1 MQMTSPI
8 DKTKENICY
17 KIKIGHDLLASSV
30 RITIVF
36 IHSMTFT
43 GQFILDNY
51 ALVLFQSSEP
61 NCEQLKWYIVT
72 LKNKAT
78 KEVVYSNNYTASGE
92 FNITDLEG
100 FTEYTINVDAIN
112 NQNNRSSNEKE
123 FTSVE
128 ISMFYQ

>member
-1 MQMTSPI
+1 
-8 DKTKENICY
+8 
-17 KIKIGHDLLASSV
+17 
-30 RITIVF
+30 
-36 IHSMTFT
+36 MTFT

-61 NCEQLKWYIVT
+61 NCEQLNWYIVT

-78 KEVVYSNNYTASGE
+78 NEVVYSNNYTASGE

-100 FTEYTINVDAIN
+100 FTEYTINVYAIN

-128 ISMFYQ
+128 IGMFYQ